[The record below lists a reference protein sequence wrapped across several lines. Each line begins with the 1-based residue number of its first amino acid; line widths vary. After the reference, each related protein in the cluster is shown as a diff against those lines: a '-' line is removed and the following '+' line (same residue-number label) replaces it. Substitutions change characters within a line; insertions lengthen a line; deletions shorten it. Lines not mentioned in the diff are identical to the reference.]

1 MVTRKDKPTVVLQT
15 SGDGNN
21 GAWMTVPMGPAA
33 GQPKML
39 AQGSHPVAM
48 MIDGPNTPV
57 KSGTQPIVTP
67 SRASQRNA
75 CAGDRIHCSE
85 LLS

>member
-1 MVTRKDKPTVVLQT
+1 
-15 SGDGNN
+15 
-21 GAWMTVPMGPAA
+21 
-33 GQPKML
+33 
-39 AQGSHPVAM
+39 M

-75 CAGDRIHCSE
+75 CAGDQDSLQRAAKLKAKRNLEETTKQGRVQSHA
-85 LLS
+85 LAAAVGAVTKK